1 MKPVFITGPEMV
13 DDARVRL
20 IATHVA
26 RAGMLPVWLDVAT
39 FMDRSQLAFVASR
52 YASLVASAGGQF
64 WAILGSEQAN
74 PLGLGVY
81 RDAFMVAML
90 RSATDRDV
98 RLWTWDRWEKCLE
111 GSL

>member
-1 MKPVFITGPEMV
+1 MDIRSELDGLHAEY
-13 DDARVRL
+13 VRAQGL
-20 IATHVA
+20 E
-26 RAGMLPVWLDVAT
+26 
-39 FMDRSQLAFVASR
+39 R